1 MSAAGAKRATAKPH
15 LGIIIHRGA
24 KDERMSASAL
34 RSPEICQSALG
45 QLRLFRSGWRR
56 VRLGRF
62 LPVGQRAEVNAL
74 IHGRAFRDELRPS
87 KIIAKR
93 RKICGPIRLSPN
105 RGFVAMYPIASSETT
120 SGVGRSGSLRRA

>member
-74 IHGRAFRDELRPS
+74 IHGRAFRGESAVED
-87 KIIAKR
+87 R
-93 RKICGPIRLSPN
+93 REAPENMICGPIHPSRNS
-105 RGFVAMYPIASSETT
+105 
-120 SGVGRSGSLRRA
+120 